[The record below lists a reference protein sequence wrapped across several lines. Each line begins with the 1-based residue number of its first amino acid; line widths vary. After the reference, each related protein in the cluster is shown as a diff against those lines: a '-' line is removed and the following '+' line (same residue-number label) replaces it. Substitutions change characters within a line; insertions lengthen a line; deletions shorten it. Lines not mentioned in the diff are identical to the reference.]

1 LDHGVNFS
9 TLDNEMKQ
17 IPMKAVLS
25 GLVLLCVHAS
35 AGAIDGRTSLQW
47 NEPDAT
53 AQAAP
58 QALPGPAPLPEH
70 VPLPELS
77 AQSVLVLDQETG
89 QPLLEKNPTVQTP
102 IASITKLMTA
112 MLVIDAAQ
120 PLDEKITIT
129 DADRDTLK
137 GTGSRLAI
145 GSSYTRGQLLHL
157 ALIAS
162 DNRAAHALGR
172 TYPGGL
178 GRFVATM
185 NRTAKALG
193 MNNTVYVEPTGL
205 SSGNRSTALDLARLA
220 DHAYQNYPEIRHIS
234 ATGHYTLG
242 NQRVVVKKKRQKA
255 KVYYRPVAFNNTN
268 RFTRAEDWNI
278 GLSKTGF
285 INEAG
290 HCLVMQA
297 EVADRDVIIVLL
309 DARGTSNRAGDATR
323 IKEWLESA
331 SPQDASPAYKPASRT

>member
-1 LDHGVNFS
+1 M
-9 TLDNEMKQ
+9 MKQ
-17 IPMKAVLS
+17 KPMKVALS
-25 GLVLLCVHAS
+25 GLILLCVHAT
-35 AGAIDGRTSLQW
+35 AAAIDGHTSPQW
-47 NEPDAT
+47 NEPAGAT
-53 AQAAP
+53 QVAP
-58 QALPGPAPLPEH
+58 QSLPDHA
-70 VPLPELS
+70 PLPELS

-89 QPLLEKNPTVQTP
+89 EPLLAKNATMQTP

-120 PLDEKITIT
+120 PLDEKVTIT
-129 DADRDTLK
+129 AADRDTLK

-178 GRFVATM
+178 DRFVATM

-193 MNNTVYVEPTGL
+193 MNDTVYVEPTGL
-205 SSGNRSTALDLARLA
+205 SSANRSTALDLARLA

-242 NQRVVVKKKRQKA
+242 TQRVVVKKKRHKA
-255 KVYYRPVAFNNTN
+255 QVYYRPVAFNNTN
-268 RFTRAEDWNI
+268 RLTRMDDWNI

-309 DARGTSNRAGDATR
+309 DATGSNRRAGDAAR
-323 IKEWLESA
+323 IKAWLESA
-331 SPQDASPAYKPASRT
+331 SLQDAPPPYKPASRT

>member
-1 LDHGVNFS
+1 
-9 TLDNEMKQ
+9 MKQ
-17 IPMKAVLS
+17 THINAVLS

-35 AGAIDGRTSLQW
+35 AAAIDGRTSLQW
-47 NEPDAT
+47 NEQGGT
-53 AQAAP
+53 ADQSAP
-58 QALPGPAPLPEH
+58 QSLPDSAPM
-70 VPLPELS
+70 PELN

-89 QPLLEKNPTVQTP
+89 QPLLAKNPSMQTP

-129 DADRDTLK
+129 AEDRDTLK

-178 GRFVATM
+178 ERIVATM
-185 NRTAKALG
+185 NRTAHALG

-205 SSGNRSTALDLARLA
+205 SSANRSTALDLARLA
-220 DHAYQNYPEIRHIS
+220 DHAYQNYPEIRHIT
-234 ATGHYTLG
+234 ATGYYTLG
-242 NQRVVVKKKRQKA
+242 TQRVVVKKKRHKA
-255 KVYYRPVAFNNTN
+255 RVYYRQVAFNNTN
-268 RFTRAEDWNI
+268 RLTRMDDWDI

-297 EVADRDVIIVLL
+297 QVGDRDVIIVLL
-309 DARGTSNRAGDATR
+309 DAMGNSSRAGDAAR
-323 IKEWLESA
+323 IKQWLES
-331 SPQDASPAYKPASRT
+331 SPPQHATQPYAPASRT